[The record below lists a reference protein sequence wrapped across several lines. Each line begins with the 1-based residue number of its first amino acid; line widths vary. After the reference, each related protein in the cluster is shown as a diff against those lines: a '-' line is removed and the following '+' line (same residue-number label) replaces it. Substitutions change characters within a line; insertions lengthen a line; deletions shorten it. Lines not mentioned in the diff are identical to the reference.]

1 MLKSQ
6 GMRRWAGDAQLW
18 CPVGADKSPQH
29 SHKKG
34 QLARWGKRV
43 IWVNLI
49 TPRENKLISLI
60 FSSNN
65 WDRNCTIVFF
75 QPEGKRSTRCDERQ
89 ERLFWTGCIFQT
101 DFIKCNHQL
110 FFIFIFC
117 LSSFCKTKVDLG
129 WCKTE
134 TCLFPPFKAK
144 TTLYPQPKSFLPL
157 LTLGFFPPTR
167 QKNRWMKSLYKGFQK
182 CSCNPPMSF
191 SKTRKK
197 ALNLFVNVPREP
209 LPGTSRHKV
218 GVMASH
224 RLYAELFWRF
234 TQWTSATASV
244 RTYTLPLCDVELML
258 VEAFATL

>member
-1 MLKSQ
+1 
-6 GMRRWAGDAQLW
+6 MRQELHD
-18 CPVGADKSPQH
+18 
-29 SHKKG
+29 
-34 QLARWGKRV
+34 RV
-43 IWVNLI
+43 LSTRGETFHTVWRKERKAVLNWVNL
-49 TPRENKLISLI
+49 P
-60 FSSNN
+60 N
-65 WDRNCTIVFF
+65 WLYQMQSPVVFYF
-75 QPEGKRSTRCDERQ
+75 YI
-89 ERLFWTGCIFQT
+89 LFVF
-101 DFIKCNHQL
+101 L
-110 FFIFIFC
+110 
-117 LSSFCKTKVDLG
+117 CKTKVDLG

-134 TCLFPPFKAK
+134 TCLFPLFKAK

-167 QKNRWMKSLYKGFQK
+167 QKNTWMKSLYKGFQK